1 MPPFFS
7 GQIFFL
13 KVSWLAVRDKFK
25 SHTFL
30 SLKSKKKRERG
41 LLPSRIDKKDEKNNT
56 ECCFWIKHV
65 YISCRRPLPTYLFC
79 VKYHVKKDLCNG
91 IKV

>member
-1 MPPFFS
+1 MPLLSNCFMPPFFS

-30 SLKSKKKRERG
+30 SLKSKKKREVFF
-41 LLPSRIDKKDEKNNT
+41 LHE
-56 ECCFWIKHV
+56 
-65 YISCRRPLPTYLFC
+65 
-79 VKYHVKKDLCNG
+79 
-91 IKV
+91 